1 MNEDSCMQFFA
12 TGSPAL
18 SKTAFNLHFLVW
30 IESQRMA
37 DKPNAGSSGDLYLG
51 DPAAADMDVVSKV
64 AEKKPKAKKEK
75 DPR

>member
-1 MNEDSCMQFFA
+1 
-12 TGSPAL
+12 
-18 SKTAFNLHFLVW
+18 
-30 IESQRMA
+30 MA

-51 DPAAADMDVVSKV
+51 DEVATAMDVVSKV

>member
-1 MNEDSCMQFFA
+1 
-12 TGSPAL
+12 
-18 SKTAFNLHFLVW
+18 
-30 IESQRMA
+30 MA